1 MTSRSSTLSI
11 LFNLSPHF
19 VVYKSVEASGK
30 MREKGKKERKKNLAG
45 AKKTQKN
52 WKNKKIHIRL
62 KEKPERPEEM
72 DEGKKKKK
80 KKTQSVRSLALFTC
94 AAHLIFSRTYVNLD
108 SLRHAM
114 SVRPSVIFYVRPSVI
129 LYAHPHTTSIVD
141 YSALFSLCRVYLR
154 LRI

>member
-52 WKNKKIHIRL
+52 WKNKKIHVRL
-62 KEKPERPEEM
+62 KEKPKRPEEM
-72 DEGKKKKK
+72 DEGKKK
-80 KKTQSVRSLALFTC
+80 TRSVRSVRSVRSLALFTC
-94 AAHLIFSRTYVNLD
+94 AAHLIFSRAYVNLD
-108 SLRHAM
+108 SL
-114 SVRPSVIFYVRPSVI
+114 
-129 LYAHPHTTSIVD
+129 
-141 YSALFSLCRVYLR
+141 
-154 LRI
+154 